1 MIKRMGHKHYRIKKD
16 CLNCGATVE
25 DNFCTIC
32 GQENLELKEPFWHFI
47 GHSISHY
54 FHFDSKFF
62 NTLIPLLTK
71 PGQLTLD
78 YIAGKRAIY
87 LHPVSM
93 YIFVSIVYF
102 LVLSVTNHPV
112 EKLENT
118 GPKLTFNSYSS
129 GLTAKE
135 KKIIEADPGFMQN
148 TTAKSMDG
156 SKEKIYFKAMGF
168 VKQQEY
174 LANLNLIAKNPEIS
188 KRIADIKE
196 INLHRE
202 DSTYSSYLNR
212 QNRLTESEQD
222 NFLDRFIKKQ
232 SLKFGTNTDILNLAE
247 KYRSKL
253 FFLLMPVFAF
263 FVMVNFRKNKR
274 YYVEH
279 LVFTIHLFTAYF
291 ILDILINMLD
301 LLLPQTVMT
310 ILNMVVALILIWYIY
325 KALRTFYQRKRW
337 ITVRKI
343 IGMGILFL
351 LAFSLCNLTIA
362 SFVFITA

>member
-1 MIKRMGHKHYRIKKD
+1 MGHKHYRIKKD

-62 NTLIPLLTK
+62 NTLTPLLTQ

-174 LANLNLIAKNPEIS
+174 L
-188 KRIADIKE
+188 
-196 INLHRE
+196 
-202 DSTYSSYLNR
+202 
-212 QNRLTESEQD
+212 
-222 NFLDRFIKKQ
+222 KKA
-232 SLKFGTNTDILNLAE
+232 G
-247 KYRSKL
+247 
-253 FFLLMPVFAF
+253 
-263 FVMVNFRKNKR
+263 
-274 YYVEH
+274 
-279 LVFTIHLFTAYF
+279 
-291 ILDILINMLD
+291 
-301 LLLPQTVMT
+301 
-310 ILNMVVALILIWYIY
+310 
-325 KALRTFYQRKRW
+325 
-337 ITVRKI
+337 
-343 IGMGILFL
+343 
-351 LAFSLCNLTIA
+351 
-362 SFVFITA
+362 